1 MKKKLFF
8 ITLLLVFALVSCGGE
23 EDDYDDDIPSGGD
36 GGNGQGDNDNEA
48 EEWEINL
55 EYSYFQKF
63 VVDQNDMIYVS
74 GFTYDNLYADL
85 NGKNDPFFISLNKKG
100 EKLWGK
106 QWGVPVIHSSNNNV
120 SGISVDSKGNIYIT
134 ILANPSIFKFASDGT
149 KVWEI
154 FPELKNGDITT
165 LALDK
170 SDNIYIGIIRGEE
183 NDPNIIKY
191 SADGKKLQSY
201 NILGDSSCSI
211 NTLAIDSEGN
221 LYAGGSTS
229 KSLFSDNEGDTDAF
243 LVKMAPDGTELWG
256 KQWGST
262 KSDGVET
269 ILMGKENDI
278 FVASYSKDDSIERLF
293 NFSLDGNKIWGINQK
308 CDSITMCNDNNIY
321 CAKSDQI
328 YKYNSL
334 GEYLGTSATNYGLG
348 YFKQLTCD
356 SERNIYAITSNN
368 RTVIKFSHSDFK

>member
-1 MKKKLFF
+1 MKFFKYLFV
-8 ITLLLVFALVSCGGE
+8 LLSLILIVSCGGE
-23 EDDYDDDIPSGGD
+23 EEDDDWGNDGD
-36 GGNGQGDNDNEA
+36 GGNGQGNNNGEA
-48 EEWEINL
+48 KEWEINL
-55 EYSYFQKF
+55 ENTYFRK
-63 VVDQNDMIYVS
+63 VVVNQNDMIYVS

-85 NGKNDPFFISLNKKG
+85 NGKNDPFFINLNKKG
-100 EKLWGK
+100 DVLLGK
-106 QWGVPVIHSSNNNV
+106 QWGVPVIHSSNNFV
-120 SGISVDSKGNIYIT
+120 SGISVDSQGSIYIT

-154 FPELKNGDITT
+154 FPELKNGDIAT
-165 LALDK
+165 LAIDK
-170 SDNIYIGIIRGEE
+170 SDNIYIGIMRGEE

-191 SADGKKLQSY
+191 SSDGKKIQSY
-201 NILGDSSCSI
+201 DISGDSSCST

-229 KSLFSDNEGDTDAF
+229 KSLFSDNEGDKDAF

-328 YKYNSL
+328 HKYNSF
-334 GEYLGTSATNYGLG
+334 GEYLGTFATNYGLG
-348 YFKQLTCD
+348 YLEQLTCD
-356 SERNIYAITSNN
+356 SKRNIYAITSNN
-368 RTVIKFSHSDFK
+368 TIIKIPSSEIK